1 MVKIPTFDSEFK
13 KRTGVTDAYTGYSG
27 GEIQVASQRTNIDT
41 SIFKTAAAFEK
52 YDNIKKERVG
62 KVWLSKSKSDIQMFM
77 VTENE
82 RIKKEN
88 PNLDADGHTK
98 LVIESFKKK
107 SDEIKKNAPSKWAS
121 ANWEINHNA
130 LLSVEFANATRYEA
144 AASVNADIDGID
156 EAAKAATQVV
166 IAKPHL
172 ILEKIKEIEELFS
185 TYDNPNTKEI
195 EGYAGKI
202 NISKL
207 RKKKKAIIGQMV
219 KDTIESIIQRGD
231 PKEIATAKKWLD
243 GTFFNANFQKH
254 LDIDDQQSL
263 IKQLNNK
270 KIEVDGA
277 FVNEVNSQREKNLNS
292 VMTTGVV
299 QFADVEENLIA
310 LHGEKS
316 KQVDNY
322 RRDVKMA
329 LTIYNK
335 SNEAYT
341 ANSEDQIKIIEELK
355 EIAMTGDKRD
365 SQILQQVSQNIEIFQ
380 KMIRENP
387 VAWAKEYRPKLYEK
401 LQTKVEP
408 GEDGSEEAFA
418 TRQAGYKE
426 LIEYQESFG
435 IDSWNLKIVSD
446 DQAEHYATQIKNFSD
461 AQAAINFFM
470 FLKQEHGEEY
480 FPILLDQMIQSK
492 QLSPAWDAAL
502 QYLNSPLAEMI
513 VQNGILS
520 KHDESKFSPNE
531 AAEVKAIK
539 EDIKT
544 AFEPIRLAL
553 TQNNNNAAGFVEG
566 WIGLLENYAID
577 DYIRSKNKR
586 AAKDTFKKFVEDKF
600 IVSEQ
605 GVLIERSSYKDDK
618 GRTVIFEKEDFD
630 DGLKTFIN
638 EELPKMTLVPM
649 KQGGILDS
657 EEMIN
662 YDEWNKANAS
672 GNVEW
677 RNTADGS
684 GVELVWT
691 NASNMTW
698 PVEIYA
704 ISHPNPIWSI
714 SKDKQKVVLSWEDL
728 NKYIWSLK
736 NYELRMDKELT
747 DSFLDIALKHR
758 GYK

>member
-13 KRTGVTDAYTGYSG
+13 KRTGVTDAYSGFSG

-41 SIFKTAAAFEK
+41 AIFKTAATFEK
-52 YDNIKKERVG
+52 YENVKKEREG
-62 KVWLSKSKSDIQMFM
+62 KVWLSKSKSDLQMFM
-77 VTENE
+77 VTETE

-98 LVIESFKKK
+98 LVIESFKTK
-107 SDEIKKNAPSKWAS
+107 SDELKKTAPNDWAS
-121 ANWEINHNA
+121 DNWEINHNA
-130 LLSVEFANATRYEA
+130 LLAVEFTNATKYEA
-144 AASVNADIDGID
+144 TASVNADIQGID

-166 IAKPHL
+166 IEKPHL
-172 ILEKIKEIEELFS
+172 ILEKIQEIEELFS
-185 TYDNPNTKEI
+185 TYDNPKTKEI

-219 KDTIESIIQRGD
+219 KDTVESIIQRGD
-231 PKEIATAKKWLD
+231 PMEIAMAKKWLD
-243 GTFFNANFQKH
+243 GSVGNFQSI

-263 IKQLNNK
+263 LKQLKNK
-270 KIEVDGA
+270 KTEVDGA

-299 QFADVEENLIA
+299 QFADVEDNLIA

-341 ANSEDQIKIIEELK
+341 ANSEDQIKMIEELK
-355 EIAMTGDKRD
+355 EIAMKGDNRD

-387 VAWAKEYRPKLYEK
+387 VAWAKEYRPNLYEK

-408 GEDGSEEAFA
+408 GEEGSEEAFA
-418 TRQAGYKE
+418 ARQDGYKE

-446 DQAEHYATQIKNFSD
+446 DQAQYYATQIKEFPD

-502 QYLNSPLAEMI
+502 QYLNSPLAENI
-513 VQNGILS
+513 IKNGILI
-520 KHDESKFSPNE
+520 KHDESKLSPND
-531 AAEVKAIK
+531 AAVVKTIK

-553 TQNNNNAAGFVEG
+553 TKNNNNAVGFVEG
-566 WIGLLENYAID
+566 WIGLLVNYAID
-577 DYIRSKNKR
+577 DYIRQKNTR

-605 GVLIERSSYKDDK
+605 GVLIERSSYLDDK
-618 GRTVIFEKEDFD
+618 GRTVTFEKEDYD

-638 EELPKMTLVPM
+638 EEIPKMTFVPI
-649 KQGGILDS
+649 KQGGALDS

-677 RNTADGS
+677 RNTPDGS
-684 GVELVWT
+684 GVELVW
-691 NASNMTW
+691 SNSLGTW
-698 PVEIYA
+698 PVENYTLSSA
-704 ISHPNPIWSI
+704 PGQ
-714 SKDKQKVVLSWEDL
+714 KDKQKVVLSWDDL

-736 NYELRMDKELT
+736 NYELRMDKELS
-747 DSFLDIALKHR
+747 DSAMDTALKHR
-758 GYK
+758 GYQ

>member
-41 SIFKTAAAFEK
+41 SIFKTAATFEK

-88 PNLDADGHTK
+88 PNLNADGHTK
-98 LVIESFKKK
+98 LVIESFKAK

-121 ANWEINHNA
+121 DNWEINHNA

-144 AASVNADIDGID
+144 TASVNADIVGID

-231 PKEIATAKKWLD
+231 PTEIAMAKKWLD

-254 LDIDDQQSL
+254 LNIDDQQSL

-299 QFADVEENLIA
+299 QFADVEDNLIA

-446 DQAEHYATQIKNFSD
+446 DQAEHYATQIKEFSD

-502 QYLNSPLAEMI
+502 QYLNSPLAEN
-513 VQNGILS
+513 VVKNGILI

-553 TQNNNNAAGFVEG
+553 TQHNNNAVGFVEG

-577 DYIRSKNKR
+577 DYMRNKNKR
-586 AAKDTFKKFVEDKF
+586 AAKDTFKKLVEDKF

-605 GVLIERSSYKDDK
+605 GVLIEKSSYIDDK
-618 GRTVIFEKEDFD
+618 GRTITFEKEDFD

-638 EELPKMTLVPM
+638 EEIPKMTFAPM
-649 KQGGILDS
+649 KQGGTLDS
-657 EEMIN
+657 EEMIP
-662 YDEWNKANAS
+662 YDEWHEKNAS
-672 GNVEW
+672 GNVYW
-677 RNTADGS
+677 RNTPDGS
-684 GVELVWT
+684 GVELVW
-691 NASNMTW
+691 SNSLGTW

-704 ISHPNPIWSI
+704 LSHPNPIWSI
-714 SKDKQKVVLSWEDL
+714 SKDKQKVVLSWDDL